1 MSTAVERDWGRARE
15 RDATFDLAVATERAR
30 QTSHLGQTLQSYVY
44 PTVVMVGFL
53 VIWQA
58 VTIVFSVPRY
68 LLPSPLRVGEEIID
82 KAYLLTVHGLVTLS
96 EILLGFA
103 LSVGVAVP
111 LAVVMIYSRTIERA
125 LYPLLVGSQTIPKV
139 ALAPLFMVWLGFGLA
154 PKILMTFMI
163 AFFPIV
169 IGAVIGLVTIEIEL
183 IYVARS
189 MGASNWQLFW
199 KVRLPYALP
208 SLFGGLK
215 VAITLAVVG
224 VIVAEFVGAD
234 KGLGYI
240 IQVANGHL
248 DTPLLLAAVVVIS
261 IIGIALYLIVE
272 QCELL
277 LGRRRTRG

>member
-1 MSTAVERDWGRARE
+1 MSTVGSDWGSAQE

-44 PTVVMVGFL
+44 PTMVIVALLVVWQL
-53 VIWQA
+53 VT
-58 VTIVFSVPRY
+58 VVFNVPRY

-82 KAYLLTVHGLVTLS
+82 KASLLTLHGLVTLY
-96 EILLGFA
+96 EILLGFG
-103 LSVGVAVP
+103 LSVVIGVP
-111 LAVVMIYSRTIERA
+111 LAVLMTYSRTIERA

-169 IGAVIGLVTIEIEL
+169 IGAVIGLVTIEQEL

-199 KVRLPYALP
+199 KVRLRHALP

-224 VIVAEFVGAD
+224 AIVAEFVGAD

-248 DTPLLLAAVVVIS
+248 DTPLLLAAVVVVS
-261 IIGIALYLIVE
+261 AIGIALYLLVE
-272 QCELL
+272 QFEWLFT
-277 LGRRRTRG
+277 RRRLRG

>member
-1 MSTAVERDWGRARE
+1 MSTIGSDWGGAQE
-15 RDATFDLAVATERAR
+15 RDATFELAVAAERAR

-44 PTVVMVGFL
+44 PTAVLIALLVMWEVVTV
-53 VIWQA
+53 
-58 VTIVFSVPRY
+58 VFSVPRY
-68 LLPSPLRVGEEIID
+68 LVPSPLRVAKEIID
-82 KAYLLTVHGLVTLS
+82 QASLLTVHGLITLY
-96 EILLGFA
+96 EILLGFVV
-103 LSVGVAVP
+103 SVIVAVP
-111 LAVVMIYSRTIERA
+111 LAVAMTYSRTIERT

-169 IGAVIGLVTIEIEL
+169 IGAVIGLVTIEPEL

-189 MGASNWQLFW
+189 MGASDWQLFW

-224 VIVAEFVGAD
+224 AIVAEFVGAD
-234 KGLGYI
+234 RGLGYL

-248 DTPLLLAAVVVIS
+248 DTPLLVAAVVVIS
-261 IIGIALYLIVE
+261 AIGIALYLLVE
-272 QCELL
+272 QFEVLL
-277 LGRRRTRG
+277 RRRRTRG

>member
-1 MSTAVERDWGRARE
+1 MSTVERDWGSARE
-15 RDATFDLAVATERAR
+15 RDATLELAIAAERAR

-44 PTVVMVGFL
+44 PTGVIVAFL
-53 VIWQA
+53 LIWQI
-58 VTIVFSVPRY
+58 VTFVLSVPRY
-68 LLPSPLRVGEEIID
+68 LLPSPLQIGEEIVD
-82 KAYLLTVHGLVTLS
+82 KAQLLTVHALVTLS

-103 LSVGVAVP
+103 LSVVVAVP
-111 LAVVMIYSRTIERA
+111 LAVVMTYSRTIERA

-154 PKILMTFMI
+154 PKVLMTFMI

-169 IGAVIGLVTIEIEL
+169 IGAVIGLITIELEL
-183 IYVARS
+183 VYVARS

-199 KVRLPYALP
+199 KVRLRHAMP

-224 VIVAEFVGAD
+224 AIVAEFVGAD

-261 IIGIALYLIVE
+261 VIGIALYLIVE

-277 LGRRRTRG
+277 FGRRRTRG

>member
-1 MSTAVERDWGRARE
+1 
-15 RDATFDLAVATERAR
+15 
-30 QTSHLGQTLQSYVY
+30 
-44 PTVVMVGFL
+44 
-53 VIWQA
+53 
-58 VTIVFSVPRY
+58 
-68 LLPSPLRVGEEIID
+68 
-82 KAYLLTVHGLVTLS
+82 
-96 EILLGFA
+96 
-103 LSVGVAVP
+103 
-111 LAVVMIYSRTIERA
+111 
-125 LYPLLVGSQTIPKV
+125 V

-169 IGAVIGLVTIEIEL
+169 IGAVIGLVTIEQEL

-189 MGASNWQLFW
+189 MGATNWQLFW
-199 KVRLPYALP
+199 KVRLPYSLP

-224 VIVAEFVGAD
+224 AIVAEFVGAD

-261 IIGIALYLIVE
+261 AIGIALYLIVE
-272 QCELL
+272 QFEWL
-277 LGRRRTRG
+277 LGRRRTRE

>member
-1 MSTAVERDWGRARE
+1 MTAAERDWGAARE

-30 QTSHLGQTLQSYVY
+30 ETSHLGQTLQSYVY
-44 PTVVMVGFL
+44 PTG
-53 VIWQA
+53 VIAALIVLWQI
-58 VTIVFSVPRY
+58 VTVIFSVPRY
-68 LLPSPLRVGEEIID
+68 LLPSPLQVGAEIVD
-82 KAYLLTVHGLVTLS
+82 NARLLATNALVTLN

-103 LSVGVAVP
+103 LSVVVAVP
-111 LAVVMIYSRTIERA
+111 LAVLMTYSRTIERA

-169 IGAVIGLVTIEIEL
+169 IGAVIGLVTIESEL

-199 KVRLPYALP
+199 KIRLRHALP

-224 VIVAEFVGAD
+224 AIVAEFVGAD

-261 IIGIALYLIVE
+261 VIGIALYLIVE

-277 LGRRRTRG
+277 LARRRTRG

>member
-1 MSTAVERDWGRARE
+1 MSTFGGDWGAAQE

-30 QTSHLGQTLQSYVY
+30 QTSHLGQTL
-44 PTVVMVGFL
+44 L
-53 VIWQA
+53 VIWEV
-58 VTIVFSVPRY
+58 VTVVFSVPRY

-82 KAYLLTVHGLVTLS
+82 KASLLTLHGLVTLY

-103 LSVGVAVP
+103 ASVVIGVP
-111 LAVVMIYSRTIERA
+111 LAVLMVYSRTIERA

-169 IGAVIGLVTIEIEL
+169 IGAVIGLVTIELEL
-183 IYVARS
+183 VYVARS

-224 VIVAEFVGAD
+224 AIVAEFVGAD

-248 DTPLLLAAVVVIS
+248 DTPLLLAAVVVVS
-261 IIGIALYLIVE
+261 VIGIALYLLVE

-277 LGRRRTRG
+277 LRRRRTRG

>member
-1 MSTAVERDWGRARE
+1 M
-15 RDATFDLAVATERAR
+15 
-30 QTSHLGQTLQSYVY
+30 TLY
-44 PTVVMVGFL
+44 
-53 VIWQA
+53 
-58 VTIVFSVPRY
+58 
-68 LLPSPLRVGEEIID
+68 
-82 KAYLLTVHGLVTLS
+82 
-96 EILLGFA
+96 EILLGFG
-103 LSVGVAVP
+103 LSVVIGVP
-111 LAVVMIYSRTIERA
+111 LAVLMTYSRTIERA

-169 IGAVIGLVTIEIEL
+169 IGAVIGLVTIEQEL

-199 KVRLPYALP
+199 KVRLRHALP

-224 VIVAEFVGAD
+224 AIVAEFVGAD

-248 DTPLLLAAVVVIS
+248 DTPLLLAAVVVVS
-261 IIGIALYLIVE
+261 AIGIALYLLVE
-272 QCELL
+272 QCEWLL
-277 LGRRRTRG
+277 TRRRTRG

>member
-1 MSTAVERDWGRARE
+1 MSTLGDDWGGAQE

-44 PTVVMVGFL
+44 PTAVVVAFI
-53 VIWQA
+53 VIWEI
-58 VTIVFSVPRY
+58 VTVLFSVPRY
-68 LLPSPLRVGEEIID
+68 LLPSPLRVAEEMID
-82 KAYLLTVHGLVTLS
+82 KTSLLTFHGLVTLY
-96 EILLGFA
+96 EIILGF
-103 LSVGVAVP
+103 LVSVIVAVP
-111 LAVVMIYSRTIERA
+111 LAVLMTYSRTIERA

-169 IGAVIGLVTIEIEL
+169 IGAVIGLVTIEVEL

-189 MGASNWQLFW
+189 MGASDWQLFW
-199 KVRLPYALP
+199 KVRLPYAVP

-224 VIVAEFVGAD
+224 AIVAEFVGAD

-261 IIGIALYLIVE
+261 AIGIALYLLVE
-272 QCELL
+272 QCEWL
-277 LGRRRTRG
+277 LGRRRRRG

>member
-1 MSTAVERDWGRARE
+1 MTTIERDWSSGRE
-15 RDATFDLAVATERAR
+15 CDATFHLAVATERAR

-44 PTVVMVGFL
+44 PTVVIVVLL
-53 VIWQA
+53 VIWQV
-58 VTIVFSVPRY
+58 VTVVFSVPRY
-68 LLPSPLRVGEEIID
+68 LLPSPLHVGEQIAD
-82 KAYLLTVHGLVTLS
+82 QAYLLTVHGLVTLS
-96 EILLGFA
+96 EILMGFA
-103 LSVGVAVP
+103 LSVVVAVP
-111 LAVVMIYSRTIERA
+111 LAVVMTYSRTIERA

-169 IGAVIGLVTIEIEL
+169 IGAVIGLVTIELEL

-224 VIVAEFVGAD
+224 AIVAEFVGAD

-248 DTPLLLAAVVVIS
+248 ETPMLLAAVVIIS
-261 IIGIALYLIVE
+261 VIGIALYLIVE
-272 QCELL
+272 QCEWL
-277 LGRRRTRG
+277 LGRRRTPG